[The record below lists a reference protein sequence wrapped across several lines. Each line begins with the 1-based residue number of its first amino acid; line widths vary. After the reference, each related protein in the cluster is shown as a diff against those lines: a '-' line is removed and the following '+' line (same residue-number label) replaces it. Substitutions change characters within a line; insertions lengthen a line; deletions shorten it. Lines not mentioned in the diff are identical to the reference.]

1 MNADR
6 GRLSAD
12 SARRLNMRLSNSEH
26 ESHAWR
32 IREVAPDFRLEDVWA
47 LPARGGVGDFA
58 TLLEVM
64 ASLDPATGASRAT
77 RALFSIRWRVG
88 AWFGWD
94 DPPRPLAIPDSSK
107 STLSA
112 RLPEDLRNTVT
123 DLDPRSTTARRFMP
137 LYRTDVEWAA
147 EISNRTV
154 HAVMHLAWVEKG
166 EGLYQGQMG
175 VYVKPRGGLGAAY
188 MALIAPFRHRVVYPA
203 LMRQIERDWNT
214 RMHQGYGI
222 AYPTSHFVS

>member
-1 MNADR
+1 
-6 GRLSAD
+6 
-12 SARRLNMRLSNSEH
+12 MRLPNSEH
-26 ESHAWR
+26 ESHGWR
-32 IREVAPDFRLEDVWA
+32 IWEVAPDFRLEDVWA

-94 DPPRPLAIPDSSK
+94 DAPSPLAIPDDSE

-112 RLPEDLRNTVT
+112 RLPEDLRNTAT
-123 DLDPRSTTARRFMP
+123 GLDPRSTTARRFTP

-147 EISNRTV
+147 ELSNRTV
-154 HAVMHLAWVEKG
+154 HAVMHLAWVKKG

-175 VYVKPRGGLGAAY
+175 VYVKPRGRFGAGY

-203 LMRQIERDWNT
+203 LMQQIERAWNT
-214 RMHQGYGI
+214 RMHKGDGF
-222 AYPTSHFVS
+222 AYPTSHSIA